1 MSTEPKAQEPSDFA
15 CQLASLISTFA
26 SKAMTKEETQE
37 LLSELLDQAL
47 SGGLALGYHP
57 RDLLATMR
65 ERAIEFAKQVKM
77 VCVDCKG
84 KGTVPA
90 VLGPEGAIY
99 ECRTCG
105 GTGSLTPRV
114 DADELRCAGPN
125 VKVGDCPLHSLDLVD
140 TRTRVEQR
148 YKTDGI
154 VTKPETPEAKATD
167 PLATLA
173 PEELAH
179 LARSRRE

>member
-1 MSTEPKAQEPSDFA
+1 MNSQESGNTKASEEPSDFA

-57 RDLLATMR
+57 CDLLATMR
-65 ERAIEFAKQVKM
+65 ERAIEFAKSVKM

-105 GTGSLTPRV
+105 GVGSLTPRV
-114 DADELRCAGPN
+114 DDDKAYPSPEMSERINRLASG
-125 VKVGDCPLHSLDLVD
+125 
-140 TRTRVEQR
+140 QR
-148 YKTDGI
+148 YKSDGI

-167 PLATLA
+167 PFGKLA